1 MQRPWGL
8 CACRAGGKEV
18 GDEDRWQPGQEGC
31 VGEMSCKSKIF
42 GLWVRRGGEWRLWL
56 CRQPH
61 AGYERQCLSLCGWG
75 FHCSVP
81 NGVTQSQC
89 SLSFGQLGNLLLG
102 SVVSTGPSKP
112 RVAVSSVN
120 LRSTP
125 YSSVDHLVSH
135 WPSLASS
142 VKWNL
147 PHKAN
152 GFARSLSGTR

>member
-1 MQRPWGL
+1 MEIVALPTTT
-8 CACRAGGKEV
+8 CRICEAV
-18 GDEDRWQPGQEGC
+18 SVSPGRTEISG
-31 VGEMSCKSKIF
+31 
-42 GLWVRRGGEWRLWL
+42 
-56 CRQPH
+56 
-61 AGYERQCLSLCGWG
+61 GWG

-89 SLSFGQLGNLLLG
+89 SLSFGQLGDLLLG